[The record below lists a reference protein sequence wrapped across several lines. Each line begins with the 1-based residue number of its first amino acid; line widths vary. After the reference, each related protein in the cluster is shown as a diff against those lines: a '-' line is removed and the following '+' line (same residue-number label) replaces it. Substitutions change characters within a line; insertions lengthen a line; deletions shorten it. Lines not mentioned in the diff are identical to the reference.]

1 MNKINRLAAIVMALQ
16 HGLETAH
23 SLADKFEV
31 SRRTILR
38 DIQSLSEMNVPIIA
52 ISGPGGGFRL
62 MEGYVLPPLQ
72 LDPVEAATLIFALE
86 GISHYADT
94 PFQEKRWT
102 VMDKIKGIIPDD
114 VMARIDPM
122 LKQLNHCIPERNY
135 ILLHLEPLLA
145 CIPEHGW
152 LRILYRS
159 AARQRW
165 IQIRPIRIYASAGFW
180 YCDAY
185 SEEHGEQRVFR
196 VDRIL
201 EAESI
206 DSSKTE
212 QLTID
217 AERELSQ
224 PRPLAKP
231 AVRIRA
237 RLSYS
242 AMVEAEQDRHIG
254 EKLTEIAPDL
264 WELSF
269 LCPADQW
276 DWAVRF
282 FYRLGREAEV
292 IEPEELRSEIRQHAQ
307 DVYRLY
313 VSANPNSCT
322 TT

>member
-122 LKQLNHCIPERNY
+122 LQQLNHCIPERNY
-135 ILLHLEPLLA
+135 ILHHLEPLLT

-165 IQIRPIRIYASAGFW
+165 IQICPIRIYASAGFW
-180 YCDAY
+180 YCEAY
-185 SEEHGEQRVFR
+185 SEEHGEQRLFR

-201 EAESI
+201 EAETI
-206 DSSKTE
+206 DSSQTE
-212 QLTID
+212 QLKIE
-217 AERELSQ
+217 AERVLSQ
-224 PRPLAKP
+224 TSPSVQSS
-231 AVRIRA
+231 VRIKA
-237 RLSYS
+237 RLSYC

-254 EKLTEIAPDL
+254 EKLTEVAPDV

-276 DWAVRF
+276 EWAVRF

-292 IEPEELRSEIRQHAQ
+292 IEPEELRSEIRQHAE
-307 DVYRLY
+307 DVSQMYT
-313 VSANPNSCT
+313 NTTPKPCT